1 MNGLSP
7 CCQTNT
13 RPCVTYPLMDITN
26 RQFSSRYTLNSPT
39 LSAYTFK
46 ISSACCVPPPIS
58 KPIGFSKHF
67 TQASM
72 IWEPRPCSC
81 SALLEPMSLST
92 YRKTVAPLAEALL
105 RLCGARD
112 AWLSKLTRRR
122 SAHST
127 LGTRSWLATPSLRT
141 QRRTSTLPQPR
152 WLSPCRRWLRLPWL
166 GLLRLL
172 LSYPCPSCPSCPLH
186 HLSCLPWFPWTYA
199 FFASRLPSF
208 PTCAN
213 LYT

>member
-1 MNGLSP
+1 MSPQIVWQKSDRGNRHVLHTNDALLGTLPYTTYNLSKQMNGLSP

-112 AWLSKLTRRR
+112 A
-122 SAHST
+122 
-127 LGTRSWLATPSLRT
+127 
-141 QRRTSTLPQPR
+141 
-152 WLSPCRRWLRLPWL
+152 
-166 GLLRLL
+166 
-172 LSYPCPSCPSCPLH
+172 
-186 HLSCLPWFPWTYA
+186 
-199 FFASRLPSF
+199 
-208 PTCAN
+208 
-213 LYT
+213 